1 MKKTRTVG
9 AVLNG
14 ETLTLEII
22 HPRTSDQLLHFES
35 DPIAA
40 LMNLITNTGLDRFRD
55 ADHLLDNW
63 KHAASNPQP
72 PSSYLTNLSEE
83 IIRNVTEANRGVIAD
98 NFLKDWDIEAQMFGC
113 ASCGMKDFTM
123 GPTKF
128 HAVSLDQLSRLLI
141 SALEVIELERIPE
154 KFRYSI
160 HL

>member
-55 ADHLLDNW
+55 ADHLLHNW

-72 PSSYLTNLSEE
+72 HSSYLTNLSEE
-83 IIRNVTEANRGVIAD
+83 IISNVTEANRGVIAD

-141 SALEVIELERIPE
+141 SAPEVIELESIPE

-160 HL
+160 HS